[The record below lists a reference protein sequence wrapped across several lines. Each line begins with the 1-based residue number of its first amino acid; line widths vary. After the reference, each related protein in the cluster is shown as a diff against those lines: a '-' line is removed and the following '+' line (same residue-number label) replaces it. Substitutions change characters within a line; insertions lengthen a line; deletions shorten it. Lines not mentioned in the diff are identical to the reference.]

1 MYVGLYVV
9 CMCVCLYARMNE
21 RKKERKRVKE
31 KSYIVVTV
39 YAWVDVICASTLAI
53 KHATNVTNELFHLN
67 ISPFITLIGI
77 IYYEF
82 LSIEEP
88 TENLR

>member
-9 CMCVCLYARMNE
+9 CMCVCMYARMDE

-39 YAWVDVICASTLAI
+39 YARVDVIRASILAI
-53 KHATNVTNELFHLN
+53 KHATNVTNERF
-67 ISPFITLIGI
+67 S
-77 IYYEF
+77 
-82 LSIEEP
+82 S
-88 TENLR
+88 